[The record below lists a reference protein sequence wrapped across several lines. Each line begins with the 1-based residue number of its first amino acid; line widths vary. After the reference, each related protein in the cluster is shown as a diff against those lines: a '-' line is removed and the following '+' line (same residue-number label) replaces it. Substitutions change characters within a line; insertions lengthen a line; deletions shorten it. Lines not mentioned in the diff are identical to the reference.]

1 MKLLVTKA
9 KKHDKDAFSKLIEQQ
24 EKAMYQMAKSILRNE
39 EDVADAIQETI
50 MICWEKI
57 HTLKKDK
64 YFKTWLIRILIN
76 NCNRI
81 LKQRMRSI
89 EECISEIGNQE
100 SGYETIEWKE
110 FLDCLDE
117 KYRIVIMLYYVQGFN
132 GREIAE
138 ILQLNESTVRGRLMT
153 ARNKL
158 EKQYNDHGKSSQTR
172 RPDRKAESYLIER
185 GVTNEQ
191 I

>member
-64 YFKTWLIRILIN
+64 YFKTWLLRILIN

-81 LKQRMRSI
+81 LKQRMQSI
-89 EECISEIGNQE
+89 EECVSEIGNQE

-138 ILQLNESTVRGRLMT
+138 ILQLNESTVRRRLMT

>member
-1 MKLLVTKA
+1 MNLLVTKA

-81 LKQRMRSI
+81 LKQRMQSI
-89 EECISEIGNQE
+89 EECVSEIGNQE

-172 RPDRKAESYLIER
+172 RSDRKAESYLIER